1 MYRGCL
7 AHGVMAG
14 CKALQVGDNR
24 VRHFRHA
31 LHHEAALRVCTV
43 SSFVPFHSQTKSF
56 HAQKAD
62 CTTQYLIECELH
74 S

>member
-24 VRHFRHA
+24 VRHFHHA
-31 LHHEAALRVCTV
+31 LHHEAALRVCMV
-43 SSFVPFHSQTKSF
+43 SSFVPFRSQMKSF
-56 HAQKAD
+56 QAQKAD
-62 CTTQYLIECELH
+62 STTLYLTEFEPH